1 MRPSPWAIMGLAWV
15 PDLGRNI
22 PATEAPGDLDTS
34 VVQTG
39 KLMSEWWEGAF
50 RPHISAGYIHSAG
63 RAQSPTQGS
72 VQAAQRMLPVQPSL
86 HYDVQLIILNK
97 NILAMRCGSDLR
109 PLGKPCRARCLWC
122 GPPAS
127 GVSLGQTLVPFAV
140 LESVRLSGYPWKGQL
155 CRQVSTNGLECSSD
169 G

>member
-39 KLMSEWWEGAF
+39 KLMSEWREGAF

-72 VQAAQRMLPVQPSL
+72 VQAAQRMLPDQPSL

-97 NILAMRCGSDLR
+97 NIFAMRCGSDLR
-109 PLGKPCRARCLWC
+109 PPLANPAEQGACGVGPQLLVFLWGRPWC
-122 GPPAS
+122 P
-127 GVSLGQTLVPFAV
+127 LPF
-140 LESVRLSGYPWKGQL
+140 
-155 CRQVSTNGLECSSD
+155 
-169 G
+169 